1 MGVKR
6 QNSDASYAH
15 AIAPGLGITHWAAMA
30 KWAARENKNTPSCW
44 CASMPRR
51 TRQVDVCACVRA
63 RVCVCVCVCVC
74 VRACQRTSERA
85 SERTSVRTCV
95 RACVLVHTERACALA
110 YVYLRGHLRQPNVG
124 KKAPKHSSCSFM
136 FGTEVSIHW
145 YSWTKGCAHCMP
157 VVAQYF
163 AEGSASWSVVC
174 PGFKAGGES

>member
-1 MGVKR
+1 VMPLMHTPLPP
-6 QNSDASYAH
+6 D
-15 AIAPGLGITHWAAMA
+15 LGITHWGAMA
-30 KWAARENKNTPSCW
+30 MWAARENQIRPPAGAQACREGQGKQTCVRV
-44 CASMPRR
+44 CAC
-51 TRQVDVCACVRA
+51 VHVCELVCVCVCACVRE
-63 RVCVCVCVCVC
+63 
-74 VRACQRTSERA
+74 SERA
-85 SERTSVRTCV
+85 SVHACLRTCV
-95 RACVLVHTERACALA
+95 RSCVRLHTERACALA
-110 YVYLRGHLRQPNVG
+110 YVYLRGHLTQPNVG